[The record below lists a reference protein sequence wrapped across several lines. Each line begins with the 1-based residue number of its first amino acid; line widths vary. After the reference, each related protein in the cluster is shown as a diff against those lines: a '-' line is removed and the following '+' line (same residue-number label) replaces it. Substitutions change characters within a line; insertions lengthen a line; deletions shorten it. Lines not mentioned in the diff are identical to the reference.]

1 MPSNSFKLGSVKLPV
16 LQLLVF
22 SCSHPGCACGNAL
35 CWERQLHPAGSATLP
50 LLYLIPFLLNV
61 TYVDVTK
68 PFLFLFFNYFSEGE
82 EQELSHYGAECQGR
96 GISPSRMGSVWHR
109 GDTAP

>member
-1 MPSNSFKLGSVKLPV
+1 MHCAGKGSCILQALPR
-16 LQLLVF
+16 
-22 SCSHPGCACGNAL
+22 S
-35 CWERQLHPAGSATLP
+35 P

-61 TYVDVTK
+61 MYVDVTK